1 MTQTFKH
8 INQLTKKELIE
19 IIKIDN
25 NTINYLRKQLQKAG
39 VKWS

>member
-8 INQLTKKELIE
+8 INKLTKKELIE